1 MEYYLVYKKEQE
13 APLLIGADN
22 GFGVFWADQGFDAL
36 TNIVSKNPEYIE
48 QIVFDTKNPFLAGEL
63 VAHPLTTEKTL
74 IEAVKKFIFC
84 NEGRTHDLL
93 FQNRFMLFEQNHM
106 VY

>member
-48 QIVFDTKNPFLAGEL
+48 QIEIKTSQNKIVNIPDFL
-63 VAHPLTTEKTL
+63 EKVSYNKDAL
-74 IEAVKKFIFC
+74 K
-84 NEGRTHDLL
+84 
-93 FQNRFMLFEQNHM
+93 
-106 VY
+106 